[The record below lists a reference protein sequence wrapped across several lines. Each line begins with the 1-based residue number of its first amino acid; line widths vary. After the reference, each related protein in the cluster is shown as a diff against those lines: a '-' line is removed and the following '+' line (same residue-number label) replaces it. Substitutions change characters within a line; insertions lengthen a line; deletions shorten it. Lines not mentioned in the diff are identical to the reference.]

1 MSVNLDIKTPWQS
14 VIDTVGG
21 IISKVVPDRAAA
33 AAANAQLQTMALSG
47 QLQEELIQ
55 LQAITSAQSDI
66 NKTEA
71 ASPSVFVAGPR
82 PAAMWVCV
90 LALAYQYL
98 LSPLWTGIALIAGHP
113 IPAPGLPGLDN
124 NLYQL
129 LWALLGLGAMRS
141 YDKIKGTDTKA
152 VSISGK

>member
-1 MSVNLDIKTPWQS
+1 MSIEIKTPWQS
-14 VIDTVGG
+14 AIDTVGG
-21 IISKVVPDRAAA
+21 IISKVLPDRAAA
-33 AAANAQLQTMALSG
+33 AAATAQLQQMASAG

-71 ASPSVFVAGPR
+71 ANPSVFVAGPR
-82 PAAMWVCV
+82 PAVMWVCV
-90 LALAYQYL
+90 AALGYQYL
-98 LSPLWTGIALIAGHP
+98 LRPLWTGIALIAGHP
-113 IPAPGLPGLDN
+113 IPTPGLPGLDD

-141 YDKIKGTDTKA
+141 YDKIKGVDTKSVGA
-152 VSISGK
+152 K

>member
-1 MSVNLDIKTPWQS
+1 MSIDIKMPWQS

-33 AAANAQLQTMALSG
+33 AAANAQLQAMVAAG
-47 QLQEELIQ
+47 QLQEDLLQ

-82 PAAMWVCV
+82 PAVMWVCV
-90 LALAYQYL
+90 AALAYQYL
-98 LSPLWTGIALIAGHP
+98 LRPLWTGIALIAAHP
-113 IPAPGLPGLDN
+113 IPAPGLPGLDD

-141 YDKIKGTDTKA
+141 FDKIKGVDTKM
-152 VSISGK
+152 VSLKGK

>member
-1 MSVNLDIKTPWQS
+1 MEIKTPWQS

-33 AAANAQLQTMALSG
+33 AAATAQFQQMTLSG
-47 QLQEELIQ
+47 QLQEEMIQ

-66 NKTEA
+66 NKAEA

-82 PAAMWVCV
+82 PAVMWVCV
-90 LALAYQYL
+90 AALAYQYL
-98 LSPLWTGIALIAGHP
+98 LRPLWTGIALIAGHP
-113 IPAPGLPGLDN
+113 IPTPGLPGLDD

-141 YDKIKGTDTKA
+141 YDKIKGVDTKT
-152 VSISGK
+152 VSLK

>member
-1 MSVNLDIKTPWQS
+1 MTGIDIKMPWQS

-33 AAANAQLQTMALSG
+33 QAATAQLQQMATAG
-47 QLQEELIQ
+47 QLQEELLQ
-55 LQAITSAQSDI
+55 LQAVTSSQTDI
-66 NKTEA
+66 NKAEA

-82 PAAMWVCV
+82 PAVMWVCV
-90 LALAYQYL
+90 AALAYQYL
-98 LSPLWTGIALIAGHP
+98 LRPLWTGIALIAAHP
-113 IPAPGLPGLDN
+113 IPAPGLPGLDD

-141 YDKIKGTDTKA
+141 YDKVKGVDTKT
-152 VSISGK
+152 VSLKGK